1 MSGASRAAQSLV
13 LNLPRHR
20 APSDGRRIQVVDYRH
35 FIHGLRCK
43 PMALLHRVYRDALF
57 LRSAYRAAWERL
69 IEACDARV
77 ARRAMLEL
85 LALAHE
91 RSCEAV
97 LAVALT
103 QQLLE
108 GGMPDLAILRTRFAP
123 SVACSVTDVHTVFR
137 SERTARSPC
146 CFRR

>member
-1 MSGASRAAQSLV
+1 MSNKSKSIYLTLPDST
-13 LNLPRHR
+13 LN
-20 APSDGRRIQVVDYRH
+20 
-35 FIHGLRCK
+35 
-43 PMALLHRVYRDALF
+43 
-57 LRSAYRAAWERL
+57 RAAWERL

-123 SVACSVTDVHTVFR
+123 SPTGHLHLPQHFKSAACGANVTLLKQHVQQLLVTLLFLGGITDEHGVASR
-137 SERTARSPC
+137 
-146 CFRR
+146 